1 MTGSYEILIRRS
13 AEKEIRDL
21 PRDVRGRVVGRI
33 RALAS
38 IPRPAG
44 CEKLTGR
51 DAYRVRV
58 GLYRIIYTIEDRRL
72 VIEVVRVAHR
82 REVYR

>member
-21 PRDVRGRVVGRI
+21 PHEVRSRVVERI

-38 IPRPAG
+38 SPRPAG
-44 CEKLTGR
+44 CEKLAGR
-51 DAYRVRV
+51 DAYRIRV
-58 GLYRIIYTIEDRRL
+58 GLYRIVYTIEDRRL

-82 REVYR
+82 KDAYR